1 MVEVFYDRK
10 GREKYADDIIPIRQK
25 GYFAILVKDEKVL
38 VTYPP
43 QVKVP
48 EFPGGAV
55 SRREDFRGCLFRK
68 LFEETGIEFM
78 LDFGVNQFEQDINY
92 FAEDARPFGEFCVY
106 NQTFIVYDA
115 SSYGFDTDVDM
126 WRTPENGM
134 AAWVDINDIFEG
146 KTKINYAHWQAF
158 QKLFADK
165 CKCNFRD

>member
-1 MVEVFYDRK
+1 MVEVFYDRRGK
-10 GREKYADDIIPIRQK
+10 EKYADDIIPIWQK

-43 QVKVP
+43 LVKVP
-48 EFPGGAV
+48 EFPGGSI
-55 SRREDFRGCLFRK
+55 SRKEDFRSCLFRK

-78 LDFGVNQFEQDINY
+78 LDSGMRQFEHDINY
-92 FAEDARPFGEFCVY
+92 FAEDARPFGEFCKY

-115 SSYGFDTDVDM
+115 SSFGFDTSATL
-126 WRTPENGM
+126 WKTPENGM
-134 AAWVDINDIFEG
+134 ASWVDINDIFEA

-165 CKCNFRD
+165 CKV

>member
-10 GREKYADDIIPIRQK
+10 GRKKYADDIIPIRQK

-43 QVKVP
+43 LVNVP

-55 SRREDFRGCLFRK
+55 SRKEDFRSCLYRK

-78 LDFGVNQFEQDINY
+78 LDFGINQMEQVVNY
-92 FAEDARPFGEFCVY
+92 FAEDARPFGEFCIY
-106 NQTFIVYDA
+106 DQTFIVYDA
-115 SSYGFDTDVDM
+115 SSYGFDTNVEM
-126 WRTPENGM
+126 WSTPENGM
-134 AAWVDINDIFEG
+134 AAWVNINDIFEG
-146 KTKINYAHWQAF
+146 KTKINYAHWLAF

-165 CKCNFRD
+165 CTCEF